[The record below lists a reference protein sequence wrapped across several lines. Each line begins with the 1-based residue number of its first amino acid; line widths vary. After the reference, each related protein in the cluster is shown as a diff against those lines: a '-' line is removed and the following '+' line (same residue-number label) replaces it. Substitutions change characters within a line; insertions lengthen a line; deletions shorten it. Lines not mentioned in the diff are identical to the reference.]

1 MSQSSANLGRV
12 LITGGCGFIG
22 SNLARRLIKVGAC
35 DHIRVIDNE
44 SLGNRKVLESLDV
57 EFVHGDIRDDS
68 AVRDALAG
76 VNAVVH
82 LAADTRVLDSI
93 DNPVFNYEN
102 NVMATFGL
110 LNAMRDLGVERL
122 ANASTGG
129 AILGEVPPPVHEEMV
144 PEPLSPYGASKLAV
158 EGYCSA
164 FSASYGLKALS
175 MRFSNVYGPL
185 SFHKGSV
192 VAAFFRTIMEE
203 KPVTIYGDGSQ
214 IRDYVYIDDLC
225 DGIIA
230 GLNKGEQGV
239 FQLGTGIPTT
249 LNQLTD
255 EMAKVTGA
263 KYPVEVL
270 YEDFRT
276 GEIKDTYCNISKA
289 RDKLGYNPATSLDRG
304 LEETWQWFLD
314 RS

>member
-1 MSQSSANLGRV
+1 MSQSGINLGRV

-44 SLGNRKVLESLDV
+44 SLGNRKVLEGLDV

-68 AVRDALAG
+68 AVRGALAG

-192 VAAFFRTIMEE
+192 VAAFFRTIMEK

-263 KYPVEVL
+263 RYPVEVL